1 MRKIYLSGALLG
13 ASAITMAGCNGSTTT
28 NVNINRPVMTT
39 DANTN
44 YNSGMSNMNSNMNS
58 NRMMSA
64 NPDND
69 FMKEAATGGMAE
81 VEMGKMMAVKAT
93 NPEVK
98 KFAQMIVTDHTA
110 ANNEL
115 KALAAKKNVTLPTDV
130 DASQKSTMDMMK
142 TKSGADLDK
151 EYVENMVSDHEKDVA
166 DFQKQSM
173 SATDPDVK
181 AFAAKTLPTLKKH
194 LDAIKAIQSKMK

>member
-1 MRKIYLSGALLG
+1 
-13 ASAITMAGCNGSTTT
+13 MAGCNGSTTT